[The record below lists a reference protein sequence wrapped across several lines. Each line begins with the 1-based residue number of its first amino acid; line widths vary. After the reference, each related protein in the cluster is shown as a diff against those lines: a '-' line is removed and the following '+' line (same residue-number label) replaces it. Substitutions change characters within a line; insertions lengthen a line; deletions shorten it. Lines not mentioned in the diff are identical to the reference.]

1 MAKPR
6 LGPLKPPAGYDRWTE
21 AVIFEMLKGP
31 FPDGA
36 FVRIPQVRNGTGFT
50 TRARTADG
58 LIVSCWPSRGL
69 WFAGVEI
76 KVSPS
81 DWKRE
86 LASPAKSHAIQQWCN
101 YWYVACPK
109 GIVPIG
115 EIPPT
120 WGLIECDSRGCK
132 IVKPAPKL
140 KPKAPD
146 LAFICAVLRQAT
158 SGMVPAAEVEAQVA
172 KRSEELSKWKHSELK
187 RLQEAVAEFRKVTSI
202 NIHDTW
208 HYGDISQAVK
218 LVQRARGTGLKSM
231 AEMLKEQAA
240 RMVRSGCEVMT
251 LCDEALG
258 DGNKPV
264 D

>member
-1 MAKPR
+1 MGAKRP
-6 LGPLKPPAGYDRWTE
+6 GPLKPPAPYDRWTE
-21 AVIFEMLKGP
+21 AVVFELLKGP

-36 FVRIPQVRNGTGFT
+36 YVRVPQVRNGTGFT
-50 TRARTADG
+50 QRTRTADA

-101 YWYVACPK
+101 YWYVACPR

-115 EIPPT
+115 ELPPT
-120 WGLIECDSRGCK
+120 WGLIECDARGCK
-132 IVKPAPKL
+132 ITKPAPKL
-140 KPKAPD
+140 KPKPPD
-146 LAFICAVLRQAT
+146 AAFICAVLRQAT
-158 SGMVPAAEVEAQVA
+158 SGMVPAGEVEAQVA
-172 KRSEELSKWKHSELK
+172 KRAEDLGEWKHKELT

-208 HYGDISQAVK
+208 HFGDIAAAIK
-218 LVQRARGTGLKSM
+218 LVQKTRGGGITQL
-231 AEMLKEQAA
+231 AERLKEEAA

-251 LCDEALG
+251 VCDEAL
-258 DGNKPV
+258 KSAESTE
-264 D
+264 